1 MRIAWFNPFAGIAG
15 DMALGAL
22 VDAGAD
28 LDAVAGACR
37 LLGYDGWAL
46 HAERV
51 DRAGIVAT
59 HVRVDVVT
67 PQHHHRRAGD
77 IIDTIR
83 SAGLPD
89 RARLRAEATFA
100 LLAVAEGA
108 LHGVAPP
115 DVEFHEIGAID
126 SIVDIVG
133 TAVAL
138 ELLGIDRVA
147 SGPVAVGVGTI
158 ESAHGTLPNPAPAV
172 LRVLEGAPLRG
183 VDVPMELTTPTGAAL
198 LGALAEQYGAAPD
211 LSVEASGYGAGTRNP
226 AGRPNVV
233 QVLVGTA
240 ADAPYRSVLP
250 TVVGP
255 PESRP
260 TTGEIATDLAA
271 VDLAGLPGALEDVVV
286 IETNLDDVT
295 AETLG
300 YVLARLLDA
309 GALDA
314 WCTPVSMKKS
324 RPGAVLSVLCPP
336 GRTATLVALVARE
349 TGSLGVRIRPQQR
362 WVAPR
367 GVVTVDVGGEP
378 VRVKVGP
385 FGAKAEHDDAER
397 AARRTGRPLREV
409 TRAAEAQAAGAEDNR
424 PHNERYDG

>member
-28 LDAVAGACR
+28 LEAVAEACR

-250 TVVGP
+250 TVAGP

-260 TTGEIATDLAA
+260 TTGEIATDPAG
-271 VDLAGLPGALEDVVV
+271 VDLAGLPGGLEDVVV

-424 PHNERYDG
+424 PHSERYDG